1 MHMVLAM
8 SRPTPHPKTGI
19 FWLRKRVPKDVA
31 ALAGRKTEYFSLRT
45 RDPNEARRRYAEE
58 IAKLEARWA
67 SLRAGPRQLSERE
80 AHELASSL
88 YDVMLGHYRDYPSDQ
103 TLWDTDVGG
112 DLWRA
117 PKKPHGSVLE
127 RANKLLRGEF
137 EDTRHEDAR
146 EAKKR
151 RLRKWCRQ
159 QADRLIQE
167 GGLVT
172 DDAGRWE
179 LTRAVSAAMQRA
191 SLALERMGRG
201 EDVELSSAIQQDR
214 PAPRPDSIKQ
224 SDPVHF
230 GALFQAYAA
239 ERNLPP
245 RTRYEWARTFEKL
258 AASVGHKDA
267 ARLTADEVIKWKDAM
282 VADGLAPKTIRDGY
296 LSAVRAVLKWAVQ
309 NRRIASNPADGVT
322 IAVRKKPGQGIRG
335 YSDQEAIRLLSAA
348 ALESDPVRRWI
359 PLMCCY
365 TGARLNE
372 ICQLR
377 KQDVEQIGDIWALH
391 FCAEAGPIKNTN
403 SERTVPIHSAL
414 IASGFLEYVKSCSSG
429 PLFPSLQPDKF
440 GKRGGTGTKRLGAWV
455 RSLGLID
462 TRLNPSHS
470 WRHRFM
476 TLARRHELK
485 TDITNAITGHGAR
498 STADF
503 YGESELKTMR
513 REIEKIPA
521 LV

>member
-8 SRPTPHPKTGI
+8 SGPTPHPKTGI
-19 FWLRKRVPKDVA
+19 FWLRKRVPTDVA
-31 ALAGRKTEYFSLRT
+31 ELAGRTMEYYSLRT

-67 SLRAGPRQLSERE
+67 SLRAGRRQLSERE
-80 AHELASSL
+80 AHEIASSL

-103 TLWDTDVGG
+103 TLWVTDVGG
-112 DLWRA
+112 DLWSA
-117 PKKPHGSVLE
+117 PEKPRGSVLD

-151 RLRKWCRQ
+151 RLRTWCRQ
-159 QADRLIQE
+159 QADGLIQE
-167 GGLVT
+167 RGLVT
-172 DDAGRWE
+172 DEAGRWE

-201 EDVELSSAIQQDR
+201 EDVEPSSAIQQDR
-214 PAPRPDSIKQ
+214 PVPRPDTVKQ
-224 SDPVHF
+224 SDPVDF
-230 GALFQAYAA
+230 SALFQAYAA
-239 ERNLPP
+239 ERDLPP

-258 AASVGHKDA
+258 ATSVGHKDA
-267 ARLTADEVIKWKDAM
+267 ARLTADEVIKWKDEM
-282 VADGLAPKTIRDGY
+282 VAAGLAPKTIRDGY
-296 LSAVRAVLKWAVQ
+296 LVAVRAVLKWAVQ
-309 NRRIASNPADGVT
+309 NRRIASNPAAGVT
-322 IAVRKKPGQGIRG
+322 IAVRKKAGQGIRG
-335 YSDQEAIRLLSAA
+335 YTDQEAIRLLSAA
-348 ALESDPVRRWI
+348 AQESDPVRRWI
-359 PLMCCY
+359 PLICCY

-377 KQDVEQIGDIWALH
+377 KQDVEQFGNIWALH
-391 FCAEAGPIKNTN
+391 FRAEAGPIKNTN

-414 IASGFLEYVKSCSSG
+414 ISSGFLEYVKSASPG
-429 PLFPSLQPDKF
+429 ALFPGLQPDKF

-455 RSLGLID
+455 RAVGLD
-462 TRLNPSHS
+462 DARLSPSHS

-485 TDITNAITGHGAR
+485 TDIANAITGHGPR
-498 STADF
+498 STADL
-503 YGESELKTMR
+503 YGESELAAMQ

-521 LV
+521 LN

>member
-1 MHMVLAM
+1 MVLAM
-8 SRPTPHPKTGI
+8 SRPTPHRKTGI
-19 FWLRKRVPKDVA
+19 FWLRKRVPTDVA
-31 ALAGRKTEYFSLRT
+31 ALAGRTMEYYSLKT
-45 RDPNEARRRYAEE
+45 RDPDEAKRRYAEE
-58 IAKLEARWA
+58 IVKLEARWA

-80 AHELASSL
+80 AHEVASSL
-88 YDVMLGHYRDYPSDQ
+88 YDVMLDHYRDYPSDQ
-103 TLWDTDVGG
+103 TLWSTDVGG

-117 PKKPHGSVLE
+117 PEKPRRSVLE
-127 RANKLLRGEF
+127 RTNKLLSGEF
-137 EDTRHEDAR
+137 EEIKREDER
-146 EAKKR
+146 EDKKR
-151 RLRKWCRQ
+151 RLREWCAR

-167 GGLVT
+167 RGLVT
-172 DDAGRWE
+172 DEAGRWE

-191 SLALERMGRG
+191 SLTLERMGRG
-201 EDVELSSAIQQDR
+201 EDVELSSAIPQDR
-214 PAPRPDSIKQ
+214 PMPRLDTVKQ
-224 SDPVHF
+224 SDPVDF

-267 ARLTADEVIKWKDAM
+267 ARLTTDEVIKWKDAM
-282 VADGLAPKTIRDGY
+282 VADGLAAKTIRDGY
-296 LSAVRAVLKWAVQ
+296 LAAVRAVLKWAVQ

-322 IAVRKKPGQGIRG
+322 ISVRKKAGQGIRG
-335 YSDQEAIRLLSAA
+335 YTDQEAIRLLSAA
-348 ALESDPVRRWI
+348 AQESDPVRRWI
-359 PLMCCY
+359 PLICCY

-372 ICQLR
+372 VCQLR
-377 KQDVEQIGDIWALH
+377 KQDVEQFGNIWALH
-391 FCAEAGPIKNTN
+391 FRAEAGPIKNTN
-403 SERTVPIHSAL
+403 SERSVPIHSAL
-414 IASGFLEYVKSCSSG
+414 ISSGFLEYVKSVSPG

-485 TDITNAITGHGAR
+485 ADITISMTGHGTR

-503 YGESELKTMR
+503 YGESELAAMQ

-521 LV
+521 LD

>member
-1 MHMVLAM
+1 MVLAM

-19 FWLRKRVPKDVA
+19 FWLRKRVPKDVVK
-31 ALAGRKTEYFSLRT
+31 LAGRTMEYYSLKT
-45 RDPNEARRRYAEE
+45 RDIDEAKRRYAEE
-58 IAKLEARWA
+58 IVKLEARWA
-67 SLRAGPRQLSERE
+67 SLRAGPRQISERE
-80 AHELASSL
+80 AHELAANL
-88 YDVMLGHYRDYPSDQ
+88 YDLMLRTYRDYPSEQ
-103 TLWDTDVGG
+103 TLWATDVGG

-117 PKKPHGSVLE
+117 PEKPRGSVLE

-146 EAKKR
+146 EATKR

-167 GGLVT
+167 RGLVT

-179 LTRAVSAAMQRA
+179 LTRAVSAVMQRA
-191 SLALERMGRG
+191 SLTLERMGRG

-214 PAPRPDSIKQ
+214 PSLRPDPVKQ
-224 SDPVHF
+224 SDPVEF
-230 GALFQAYAA
+230 DALFQAYAA

-267 ARLTADEVIKWKDAM
+267 ARLTADEVIKWKDEM
-282 VADGLAPKTIRDGY
+282 VTAGLAPKTIRDGY
-296 LSAVRAVLKWAVQ
+296 LAAVRAVLKWAVQ
-309 NRRIASNPADGVT
+309 NRRVASNPAEGVT
-322 IAVRKKPGQGIRG
+322 VAVRKKAGQGVRG
-335 YSDQEAIRLLSAA
+335 YTDQEASRLLSAA

-377 KQDVEQIGDIWALH
+377 KQDVEQVGGIWALH

-414 IASGFLEYVKSCSSG
+414 ISSGFLEYVESCSPG
-429 PLFPSLQPDKF
+429 PLFPSLRPDKF

-455 RSLGLID
+455 RAVGLND
-462 TRLNPSHS
+462 ARLSPSHS

-485 TDITNAITGHGAR
+485 TDITNAITGHVAR

-503 YGESELKTMR
+503 YGESELRSMQ
-513 REIEKIPA
+513 REMEKIPA
-521 LV
+521 LG

>member
-8 SRPTPHPKTGI
+8 SRPHRRSKTGP

-31 ALAGRKTEYFSLRT
+31 ELAGRTMEYYSLKT
-45 RDPNEARRRYAEE
+45 RDPEEAKRRYAEE
-58 IAKLEARWA
+58 IVKLEARWE

-80 AHELASSL
+80 AHEIASSL

-103 TLWDTDVGG
+103 TLWSTDVGG
-112 DLWRA
+112 DLWKA
-117 PKKPHGSVLE
+117 PEKPRRSVLE
-127 RANKLLRGEF
+127 RANKLLSGEF
-137 EDTRHEDAR
+137 EEIKREDER
-146 EAKKR
+146 EDKKC
-151 RLRKWCRQ
+151 RLREWCAR

-167 GGLVT
+167 RGLVT
-172 DDAGRWE
+172 DEAGRWE
-179 LTRAVSAAMQRA
+179 LTRAISAAMQRA

-201 EDVELSSAIQQDR
+201 EDVALSSAIQLDR
-214 PAPRPDSIKQ
+214 PVPRPASVIQ
-224 SDPVHF
+224 SDPVDF

-245 RTRYEWARTFEKL
+245 RTRYEWGRTFEKL
-258 AASVGHKDA
+258 ATSVGHKDA
-267 ARLTADEVIKWKDAM
+267 ARLTTDEVIKWKDAM
-282 VADGLAPKTIRDGY
+282 VADGLAAKTIRDGY
-296 LSAVRAVLKWAVQ
+296 LVAVRAVLKWAVQ

-322 IAVRKKPGQGIRG
+322 IAVKKKAGQGIRG
-335 YSDQEAIRLLSAA
+335 YTDQEAIRLLSVAA
-348 ALESDPVRRWI
+348 QESDPVRRWI
-359 PLMCCY
+359 PLICCY

-377 KQDVEQIGDIWALH
+377 KQDIEQLGKIWALH
-391 FCAEAGPIKNTN
+391 FRAEAGPIKNAN
-403 SERTVPIHSAL
+403 SERTIPIHSAL
-414 IASGFLEYVKSCSSG
+414 ISSGFLEYVKSASPG

-455 RSLGLID
+455 RAVGLD
-462 TRLNPSHS
+462 DARLSPSHS

-485 TDITNAITGHGAR
+485 ADITSAMTGHGPR

-503 YGESELKTMR
+503 YGESELAAMQ

-521 LV
+521 VD